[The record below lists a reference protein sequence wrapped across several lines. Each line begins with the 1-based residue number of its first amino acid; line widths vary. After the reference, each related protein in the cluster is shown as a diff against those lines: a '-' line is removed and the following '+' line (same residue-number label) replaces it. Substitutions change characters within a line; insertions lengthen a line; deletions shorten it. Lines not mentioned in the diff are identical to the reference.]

1 MKRLFVL
8 ILALAFALSLTAC
21 GGSKADTAPAE
32 PEQET
37 EETAPEAID
46 KAPSGVNEDG
56 MGEDPSHGEGIGE
69 VIALSDEEKAYV
81 VSQTTDTW
89 LAMSQQ
95 EKDDLVVL
103 IGRWMEDVTGFVV
116 EDYDDMVV
124 MLDRQ
129 MEQYAKN
136 GVNENVVRT
145 AGEIYS
151 VAMPLDDP
159 SLPVAGGTP
168 SGIEE
173 DGMGEDPSYG
183 EGIGEV
189 VALTEEEQA
198 YMLAQTTN
206 SWLELSQQEKDD
218 LVVLIG
224 RTLEASDGFIVE
236 DYEDLVAMLDHQM
249 EQYYRNGVDEGVLET
264 ACDILGIEAKG

>member
-1 MKRLFVL
+1 MKRLFAL
-8 ILALAFALSLTAC
+8 ILALGFALSLTAC

-32 PEQET
+32 PET
-37 EETAPEAID
+37 EETAPEAVD
-46 KAPSGVNEDG
+46 KAPSGIEEDG
-56 MGEDPSHGEGIGE
+56 VGEDPSYGEGIGE
-69 VIALSDEEKAYV
+69 VIALSEEEKVYV

-129 MEQYAKN
+129 MEQYARN

-168 SGIEE
+168 SGVNE

-198 YMLAQTTN
+198 YMMAQTTN

-236 DYEDLVAMLDHQM
+236 DYENLVAMLDHQM
-249 EQYYRNGVDEGVLET
+249 EQYYRNGVDAGVLAT